1 MDTDSF
7 IIHIKT
13 PDFYKDSAGDVE
25 KRYDTSNDE
34 VDRPLPKEINKNVI
48 GLMKDGLRGKIIKEF
63 VALRTKIYLYLTDDD
78 KNVKKAKGTKNCVI
92 KRILKF
98 DDYNDCLFQN
108 EIITKLQQRF
118 KSEAH
123 CVYTEEVNK
132 IALGS
137 SDDKRSQTFDRI
149 RTYGAN
155 AFKVCKSQ
163 MLSKYK

>member
-1 MDTDSF
+1 
-7 IIHIKT
+7 
-13 PDFYKDSAGDVE
+13 
-25 KRYDTSNDE
+25 
-34 VDRPLPKEINKNVI
+34 
-48 GLMKDGLRGKIIKEF
+48 MKDGLRGKNINEF
-63 VALRTKIYLYLTDDD
+63 VALRPKAYLYLTDDD

-118 KSEAH
+118 KNEAH
-123 CVYTEEVNK
+123 CVHAEEVNK

-137 SDDKRSQTFDRI
+137 NDDKRSQTFDRI

-155 AFKVCKSQ
+155 AFKVCKSE

>member
-1 MDTDSF
+1 MPILDISKTLLYEFLYGNIKPKYQENAKLCYMDTDSF
-7 IIHIKT
+7 IIHTKT

-98 DDYNDCLFQN
+98 DDYNDCLF
-108 EIITKLQQRF
+108 
-118 KSEAH
+118 
-123 CVYTEEVNK
+123 
-132 IALGS
+132 
-137 SDDKRSQTFDRI
+137 
-149 RTYGAN
+149 
-155 AFKVCKSQ
+155 
-163 MLSKYK
+163 

>member
-1 MDTDSF
+1 MPILDISKTLLYEFSYGHIKPKYQENAKLCHMDTDSF

-98 DDYNDCLFQN
+98 DDYNDCLF
-108 EIITKLQQRF
+108 
-118 KSEAH
+118 
-123 CVYTEEVNK
+123 
-132 IALGS
+132 
-137 SDDKRSQTFDRI
+137 
-149 RTYGAN
+149 
-155 AFKVCKSQ
+155 
-163 MLSKYK
+163 

>member
-1 MDTDSF
+1 MPILDISKTLLYEFLYGHIKPKYQENAKLCYMDTDSF

-98 DDYNDCLFQN
+98 DDYNDCLF
-108 EIITKLQQRF
+108 
-118 KSEAH
+118 
-123 CVYTEEVNK
+123 
-132 IALGS
+132 
-137 SDDKRSQTFDRI
+137 
-149 RTYGAN
+149 
-155 AFKVCKSQ
+155 
-163 MLSKYK
+163 